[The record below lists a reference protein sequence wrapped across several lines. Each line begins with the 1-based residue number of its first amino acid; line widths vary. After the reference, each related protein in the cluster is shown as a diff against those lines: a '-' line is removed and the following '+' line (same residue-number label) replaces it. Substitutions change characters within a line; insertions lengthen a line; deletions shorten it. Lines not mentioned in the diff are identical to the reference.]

1 MRSAEI
7 CTQKG
12 NKSIYVDEGKKE
24 DGNISIVN
32 SKEMLLKEA
41 KICGTNENQYI
52 ADMKGISYKG
62 GLCHA
67 AG

>member
-1 MRSAEI
+1 
-7 CTQKG
+7 
-12 NKSIYVDEGKKE
+12 V
-24 DGNISIVN
+24 NISIVN

-52 ADMKGISYKG
+52 SDMKGISYKG

>member
-1 MRSAEI
+1 
-7 CTQKG
+7 
-12 NKSIYVDEGKKE
+12 
-24 DGNISIVN
+24 
-32 SKEMLLKEA
+32 MLLKEA

-52 ADMKGISYKG
+52 SDMKGISNNG